1 MLAAH
6 ILKRVDLKRPMASL
20 ALALALAAAVAV
32 AGCAPSAP
40 SSTAQRTATPAPTAT
55 AAPRTLYQADF
66 TQRAGEWTLPPHWSI
81 ANGKLLNDGKGLNS
95 ITIPYLVTATS
106 YTLTVQMRL
115 IAINGSGYNNQY
127 LFQGETPS
135 GELLY
140 SAGVNSLNQQ
150 NHGFSQLYPAQPDPQ
165 QNGNFGTADFTPG
178 INTRDYVVQ
187 VDGPYV
193 VFLLSGSDIG
203 MVKSATPLAPARIA
217 LVDQTIQLEI
227 ESITIT
233 TP

>member
-1 MLAAH
+1 MLTAQ
-6 ILKRVDLKRPMASL
+6 IFRRIGLKPPVALL
-20 ALALALAAAVAV
+20 ALVAALLV
-32 AGCAPSAP
+32 AGCAPATA
-40 SSTAQRTATPAPTAT
+40 SSTARETATSAPTAT
-55 AAPRTLYQADF
+55 AAPHTLYQADWS
-66 TQRAGEWTLPPHWSI
+66 QRAGEWTLPPHWSI
-81 ANGKLLNDGKGLNS
+81 ANGKLLNDGKGFNS
-95 ITIPYLVTATS
+95 ITFPYVVTVTA
-106 YTLTVQMRL
+106 YTVTVRMRL

-135 GELLY
+135 GALLY

-203 MVKSATPLAPARIA
+203 MVKSATSLAPARIA
-217 LVDQTIQLEI
+217 LVDQTVQLEI

>member
-1 MLAAH
+1 MYAAQR
-6 ILKRVDLKRPMASL
+6 IRRIGLRSSA
-20 ALALALAAAVAV
+20 ALLALAAAVVV
-32 AGCAPSAP
+32 AACAPAATP
-40 SSTAQRTATPAPTAT
+40 STAQRTATPAPTAT

>member
-1 MLAAH
+1 MLTAQ
-6 ILKRVDLKRPMASL
+6 IFRRIGLKRPMAL
-20 ALALALAAAVAV
+20 LALAAAVVV
-32 AGCAPSAP
+32 AACAPAATP
-40 SSTAQRTATPAPTAT
+40 STAQRTATPAPTAT

-203 MVKSATPLAPARIA
+203 MVKSATSLAPARIA